1 MNDSGKFGQYI
12 AYGLDVDNRGQI
24 TFMDIPL
31 LVGLE
36 HRNDDTDFVLAQ
48 LTVTF
53 SEWLNNHPYETTVAD
68 LVRELDNAIGGN
80 K

>member
-1 MNDSGKFGQYI
+1 MKDEGTFGRYL
-12 AYGLDVDNRGQI
+12 AYGLDVDRGQI
-24 TFMDIPL
+24 TFMGIPL

-53 SEWLNNHPYETTVAD
+53 SEWLNKHPYETTVAD